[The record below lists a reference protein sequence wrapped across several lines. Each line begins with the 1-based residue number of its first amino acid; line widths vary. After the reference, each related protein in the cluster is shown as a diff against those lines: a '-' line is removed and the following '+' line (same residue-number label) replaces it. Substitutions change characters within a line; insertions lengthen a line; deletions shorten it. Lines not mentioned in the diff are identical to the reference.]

1 MENDKISVEQP
12 AVTNTTKELSTMET
26 EQPTTTVEKTLPQ
39 LETEIKEHLTKIAI
53 NYIEVGNRL
62 LQAKKLVEHGQWQKW
77 LENNFQLKRQ
87 SAQNFMNIAERFG
100 EKYQSIGNLNYTQM
114 IAMLALPEGQEED
127 FIEQKITDGTPV
139 ENMSIRNLK
148 TEIEKWNTTHKEP
161 EKKKSS
167 TNENTLDAE
176 ATISSNLSQDIEPQN
191 IGIQNTESQPAELQN
206 EEFSTNSINPAP
218 ITTPEKNTKS
228 TENQN
233 DTDDKSYFLLE
244 QFLNLSNDLVN
255 IPNLNELAQKYS
267 KNNLD
272 KLKNEINNLLSII
285 NMISPTPSE
294 K

>member
-12 AVTNTTKELSTMET
+12 AVTNTTKELSTIET
-26 EQPTTTVEKTLPQ
+26 EQPTTTDEKTLPQ

-100 EKYQSIGNLNYTQM
+100 KKYQSIGNLNYTQM

-127 FIEQKITDGTPV
+127 FIEHIEQKTTNPIPI

-148 TEIEKWNTTHKEP
+148 TKIKQWNTIHKEP
-161 EKKKSS
+161 KNEKRN
-167 TNENTLDAE
+167 TNTNKNTVEAE
-176 ATISSNLSQDIEPQN
+176 ATISSNSLQNAEPQ
-191 IGIQNTESQPAELQN
+191 PDELQN
-206 EEFSTNSINPAP
+206 EESSTDSINPAP